1 MTTPRCVLCG
11 RPEDE
16 ATPSFSTYL
25 HGVDDSRCPECG
37 KPQGADLVD
46 RAEVEGEL
54 AEYDV
59 LKDLILTLLPYALDD
74 GEDPPNEANAEEC
87 VEYAADEIK
96 RLQSKNAA
104 LRAEVAALRLAADE
118 VLSWSLNDTTA
129 LLSNPP
135 QNAALFHAQRVLREA
150 MGD

>member
-1 MTTPRCVLCG
+1 MTTPRCALCG

-25 HGVDDSRCPECG
+25 HGVDSRCPECG

-54 AEYDV
+54 AD
-59 LKDLILTLLPYALDD
+59 
-74 GEDPPNEANAEEC
+74 
-87 VEYAADEIK
+87 
-96 RLQSKNAA
+96 
-104 LRAEVAALRLAADE
+104 LRAEVTALRRAADE

-129 LLSNPP
+129 LWLSNPP
-135 QNAALFHAQRVLREA
+135 QNAALFHAQRVLRA
-150 MGD
+150 ALDTRHLSTHGDK